1 MFDFDGVL
9 VDTLGLSYSISN
21 EVNKDMKLEEYTA
34 LFKGNITTAFA
45 KEDSFKGHPNFHG
58 RYAEES
64 RKIIVPEEIKLLLKK
79 LSEQFRMAVVSGS
92 LTSSIIGVL
101 EREGVRECF
110 SDVLGSD
117 IDPSKVVR
125 IKALLK
131 KYSIKSDDTVFI
143 TDTAGDV
150 YEATECGVP
159 SIVVTWGFQSKE
171 TLAEAIPMAYAETVP
186 QLSDAIDMFFGGV

>member
-9 VDTLGLSYSISN
+9 VDTLGLSYGINS
-21 EVNKDMKLEEYTA
+21 EVDKDLKLEEYTA
-34 LFKGNITTAFA
+34 LFNGNIHAAFE
-45 KEDSFKGHPNFHG
+45 KEGSPKGHPNFHE

-79 LSEQFRMAVVSGS
+79 LSETFRMAVISGS
-92 LTSSIIGVL
+92 LTSSIVSVL
-101 EREGVRECF
+101 EREGVKDCF
-110 SDVLGSD
+110 SDILGYD
-117 IDPSKVVR
+117 VDPSKVVR
-125 IKALLK
+125 IKTLLK